1 MDERYQ
7 PALTNRV
14 RQIVALSGME
24 SFAVWAARP
33 EDVII
38 GKLMAWAEIPSQRHE
53 SDIYEM
59 LVFQYSGGVQTLD
72 PPFDAS
78 YIDEQ
83 SRLLGKEIAV
93 FWQAVKE
100 AARKEADRNKL

>member
-24 SFAVWAARP
+24 SFAVWATRP

-38 GKLMAWAEIPSQRHE
+38 GKLMA
-53 SDIYEM
+53 
-59 LVFQYSGGVQTLD
+59 
-72 PPFDAS
+72 
-78 YIDEQ
+78 
-83 SRLLGKEIAV
+83 
-93 FWQAVKE
+93 
-100 AARKEADRNKL
+100 

>member
-1 MDERYQ
+1 
-7 PALTNRV
+7 
-14 RQIVALSGME
+14 
-24 SFAVWAARP
+24 
-33 EDVII
+33 
-38 GKLMAWAEIPSQRHE
+38 
-53 SDIYEM
+53 M